1 MRHIVPLSAVVVAI
15 FALYAGAFTTKSA
28 TILSPISV
36 DVMKLQK
43 QADPNLPLMVI
54 DYPV

>member
-1 MRHIVPLSAVVVAI
+1 MRLVPLSAVVVAI

-28 TILSPISV
+28 TISSPVSV
-36 DVMKLQK
+36 DVMQLQK
-43 QADPNLPLMVI
+43 QADPNLPLMMV